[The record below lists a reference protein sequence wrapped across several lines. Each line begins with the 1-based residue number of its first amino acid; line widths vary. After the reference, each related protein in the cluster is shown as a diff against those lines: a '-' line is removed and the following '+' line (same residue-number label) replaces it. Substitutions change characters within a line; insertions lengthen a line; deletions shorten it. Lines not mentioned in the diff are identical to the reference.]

1 MGKDARFINVTIDV
15 LHTGGNLNGSRFEK
29 EVVDRAAKSIA
40 NTPILG
46 YIEQNDDDEL
56 DFKGHEH
63 ELIVDEDGIRYVYAG
78 ELQPALGKPG

>member
-1 MGKDARFINVTIDV
+1 MSERLNRLPITFEKTGEVMGKDTRFINVTIDV

-46 YIEQNDDDEL
+46 YI
-56 DFKGHEH
+56 
-63 ELIVDEDGIRYVYAG
+63 
-78 ELQPALGKPG
+78 